1 MRIEKIKNFWIRN
14 DLLKKM
20 LGSIAYQKK
29 FEICFKAKSEVLLK
43 VHVAKLRNN
52 DEVIDAVHLLAVEIE
67 HGKNIFM
74 FKGRVKR
81 KFIIRVNT
89 NLFR

>member
-1 MRIEKIKNFWIRN
+1 
-14 DLLKKM
+14 M
-20 LGSIAYQKK
+20 LGFIGYQKNLK
-29 FEICFKAKSEVLLK
+29 NCFKAKSEVLLK

-89 NLFR
+89 NLLR